1 MSKHAKNTTT
11 FGQVRSL
18 LQQPPSDEAWS
29 NLVRA
34 LRHWPRENIQQLDNE
49 LIRYCQSYVATW
61 PDALQR
67 GFPPGTF
74 SPPRKAGG
82 KKLSPAGRLELAI
95 DQDHPVFTLINAL
108 DLTSIGANVESLLVL
123 IRRGIA
129 EQIRHLV
136 LSQCQVNEDMLAAL
150 SQAPEFSNLVTLDL
164 SKNDLTNDHLEV
176 LLSGSAFSKLEVLN
190 LSENKLTTGTL
201 SMIDRVES
209 LSSLRQL
216 YVRSNSLH
224 PKESV
229 LSKMR
234 ERLGKGFS
242 R

>member
-1 MSKHAKNTTT
+1 MSKRSKKTTT

-18 LQQPPSDEAWS
+18 LQQPPSDDAWS
-29 NLVRA
+29 DLFHA
-34 LRHWPRENIQQLDNE
+34 LRHWPRENIQQLDTE

-61 PDALQR
+61 PDSLQR
-67 GFPPGTF
+67 GFPPTTF

-108 DLTSIGANVESLLVL
+108 SFWSIGATVESMMVL
-123 IRRGIA
+123 IRRDIA
-129 EQIRHLV
+129 SQLRHLD
-136 LSQCQVNEDMLAAL
+136 LSGCHVNEDMLAAL

-164 SKNDLTNDHLEV
+164 SENDLTNDHLEV
-176 LLSGSAFSKLEVLN
+176 LLSGSEFSKLEVLN
-190 LSENKLTTGTL
+190 LSKNKLTTGAL

-216 YVRSNSLH
+216 HVRSNSLH

-234 ERLGKGFS
+234 ERLGKGFV